1 MPSAWRRRLIKALL
15 TCRSSRLLETGSAC
29 VSFWV
34 SRYFH
39 SGGTCATI
47 NQIASAYYVNYLSG
61 NGLVSYY
68 IDLVLKNVGITDTN
82 TKTVINGCLQIFNFV
97 IAFGA
102 AMLVDVAGRRPLFII
117 SNAGMLGGV
126 FVPYV

>member
-1 MPSAWRRRLIKALL
+1 
-15 TCRSSRLLETGSAC
+15 
-29 VSFWV
+29 
-34 SRYFH
+34 
-39 SGGTCATI
+39 
-47 NQIASAYYVNYLSG
+47 
-61 NGLVSYY
+61 VSYY